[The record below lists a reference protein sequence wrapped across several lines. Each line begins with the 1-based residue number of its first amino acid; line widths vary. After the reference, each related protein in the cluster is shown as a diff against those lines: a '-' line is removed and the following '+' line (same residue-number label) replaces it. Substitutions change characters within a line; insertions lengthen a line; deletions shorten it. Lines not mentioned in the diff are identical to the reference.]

1 MIAEGEFD
9 YNLKQNKV
17 NSKSAMR
24 KRNEPGYFEKEG
36 QKEEARDYDK
46 DFSGPGVIEFG
57 LDLNTDQLR
66 NMSPEE
72 LEKYLRREVRKR
84 QHKGQVDL

>member
-1 MIAEGEFD
+1 
-9 YNLKQNKV
+9 
-17 NSKSAMR
+17 MR
-24 KRNEPGYFEKEG
+24 KRNEPSYFKKER

-46 DFSGPGVIEFG
+46 DFSGPGVTEFG

-84 QHKGQVDL
+84 QHRG

>member
-1 MIAEGEFD
+1 
-9 YNLKQNKV
+9 
-17 NSKSAMR
+17 MR
-24 KRNEPGYFEKEG
+24 KRSEPGYFEKEG
-36 QKEEARDYDK
+36 QEDEARDYDK
-46 DFSGPGVIEFG
+46 DFSGPGVTEFG

-84 QHKGQVDL
+84 QHRG